1 MQAQLP
7 EQMLEPTPRF
17 GPAAKAA
24 RAKEREEE
32 AARLAK
38 EKKAAA
44 AAKPAAKPQCAPGWM
59 LRTWQTTQVDSTS
72 SISRDPRASLSRLH
86 AKLTLTQLV
95 SCSHIVF
102 V

>member
-1 MQAQLP
+1 MP

-24 RAKEREEE
+24 RAKERDEE

-44 AAKPAAKPQCAPGWM
+44 ATKPAAKPQCARVCSQTVHLQHGNTG
-59 LRTWQTTQVDSTS
+59 RTKAACGCGVHRVMMQW
-72 SISRDPRASLSRLH
+72 PFH
-86 AKLTLTQLV
+86 ATAAQNGM
-95 SCSHIVF
+95 
-102 V
+102 